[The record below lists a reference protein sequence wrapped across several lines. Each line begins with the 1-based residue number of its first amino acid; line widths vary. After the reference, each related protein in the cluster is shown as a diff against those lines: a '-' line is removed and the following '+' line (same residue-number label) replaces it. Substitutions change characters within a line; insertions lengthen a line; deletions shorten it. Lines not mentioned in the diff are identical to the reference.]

1 EQMRLTEEGNL
12 GIGTSDPKVKLDVAG
27 MIAAREGVMFSDG
40 STLSVNKKGVLTHN
54 SADGDVSISAAG
66 TGTVNRL
73 AKWTETGGAGNLGDS
88 LFGEVG
94 GGVELRPVA
103 GGVGI
108 NPIFINPSTAG
119 GFSELQVYPVSGPN
133 N

>member
-40 STLSVNKKGVLTHN
+40 STLSVNKKGVLTHK
-54 SADGDVSISAAG
+54 SAKGDVSISAAG
-66 TGTVNRL
+66 TGTLNRL

-88 LFGEVG
+88 LFGEAG
-94 GGVELRPVA
+94 GGIELRPA
-103 GGVGI
+103 AAGVGV
-108 NPIFINPSTAG
+108 NPLFINPSTNA
-119 GFSELQVYPVSGPN
+119 GFSQLQAYPVTGP
-133 N
+133 